1 MSLTLAEVEA
11 LAPDQSSLAA
21 AGKLRKPATWTLMAC
36 DEDRTLVWGEA
47 QGSGSAPYRLCFVPA
62 DRGYKCS
69 CPSRKFP
76 CKHVLAL
83 MWQWVERPGS
93 FAPGVSPPWMA
104 DWLARRRPGAGTAP
118 EVNMPPRSLDLV
130 EIPQADPEAEAQA
143 ATRRAKSQAARMA
156 GVTEALDAL
165 DTWLLDQLHEGLAT
179 FPQRAKAACRA
190 AAQRLVDAKAAGLA
204 MMMDELPTTLFGL
217 PEPQRP
223 DFIAT
228 ELGRIHLAAAAFRR
242 QEALPAALRDDA
254 RRAVG
259 WRQTREELLADPAAR
274 RISGTWTAVGAR
286 VVVQAD
292 RLRRVETWLAAED
305 GEQAAVLI
313 DYTPVTTPAASA
325 FASGERFEAE
335 LAFYPSAAPLRAI
348 VAQRVTGSTHRHGPA
363 CRRSL
368 PVAVAAHLARL
379 GALPWLGDD
388 MLLVA
393 DTRLQAASGGLW
405 LADAEGTAALPLA
418 ARQGDMVRPLL
429 GLPLH
434 AAALV
439 WDGRVAELMAA
450 DTPLGPWFDA
460 R

>member
-21 AGKLRKPATWTLMAC
+21 AGKSLKPATWTLMAC
-36 DEDRTLVWGEA
+36 DLDRTLVWGEA

-93 FAPGVSPPWMA
+93 FALGASPPWVA
-104 DWLARRRPGAGTAP
+104 DWLTRRRPGAGTAP
-118 EVNMPPRSLDLV
+118 RGDTPPRSLSLV
-130 EIPQADPEAEAQA
+130 EIPQADPEAEIQA
-143 ATRRAKSQAARMA
+143 AARRAKSQAARTA
-156 GVTEALDAL
+156 GATEALDAL

-179 FPQRAKAACRA
+179 FPQRAKTACRA
-190 AAQRLVDAKAAGLA
+190 AAQRLVDGKAAGLA
-204 MMMDELPTTLFGL
+204 MMIDELPTTLFGL

-242 QEALPAALRDDA
+242 QEALPALREDA
-254 RRAVG
+254 KRSVG
-259 WRQTREELLADPAAR
+259 WMQTREELLADPAAR
-274 RISGTWTAVGAR
+274 RIGGTWTAVGAR
-286 VVVQAD
+286 VVVQVD

-313 DYTPVTTPAASA
+313 DYAPVATPVAPA

-348 VAQRVTGSTHRHGPA
+348 VAQRVPGSTQCHGPVA
-363 CRRSL
+363 RRSL
-368 PVAVAAHLARL
+368 PAAVAAHLARL

-393 DTRLQAASGGLW
+393 DARLQAASGGLW
-405 LADAEGTAALPLA
+405 LTDAEGTAALPLP
-418 ARQGDMVRPLL
+418 ARQGDTARPLL

-439 WDGRVAELMAA
+439 WDSRVAELMAA